1 MYKMGDILNNY
12 MEQIEQN
19 VDYVSY
25 DILES
30 EVSNPN
36 SVEAMYQLIEK
47 HIEHNMN
54 VVEFKSLKTLESE
67 YDKVYPWFDKNF
79 DKKITDLV

>member
-1 MYKMGDILNNY
+1 MFSESHNELQGVEEDNGLLMYKMGDILNNY

-36 SVEAMYQLIEK
+36 SVEAMY
-47 HIEHNMN
+47 
-54 VVEFKSLKTLESE
+54 
-67 YDKVYPWFDKNF
+67 
-79 DKKITDLV
+79 

>member
-36 SVEAMYQLIEK
+36 SVEAMY
-47 HIEHNMN
+47 
-54 VVEFKSLKTLESE
+54 
-67 YDKVYPWFDKNF
+67 
-79 DKKITDLV
+79 

>member
-1 MYKMGDILNNY
+1 MFSESHNELQGVEEDNRLLMYKMGDILNNY

-36 SVEAMYQLIEK
+36 SVEAMY
-47 HIEHNMN
+47 
-54 VVEFKSLKTLESE
+54 
-67 YDKVYPWFDKNF
+67 
-79 DKKITDLV
+79 